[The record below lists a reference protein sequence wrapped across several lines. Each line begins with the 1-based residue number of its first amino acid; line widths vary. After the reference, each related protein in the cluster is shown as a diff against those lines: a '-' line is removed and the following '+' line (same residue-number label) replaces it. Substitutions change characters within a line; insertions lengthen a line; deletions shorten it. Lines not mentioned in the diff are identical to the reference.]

1 MNTVKK
7 YLFIVQETE
16 PFLEPSPFASLCR
29 ELVPKSMERGAEA
42 RTFMPKWG
50 VINDRRNQLHEVI
63 RLSGQNII
71 IDRTDHN
78 LLIKVASI
86 PSTRAQVYFID
97 NDEYF
102 GKRGFY
108 SDAKGVEYKD
118 NAERATFFARGVVET
133 IKKWG
138 WMPDIVHCVGW
149 ITAMM
154 PFYIRKAFATEPAF
168 RDCKIVYT
176 PSGIPFKANMP
187 KNLVGILSHRG
198 ATMDALSKVEL
209 CTMAEFER
217 IGVFFS
223 DVVAPFVDSPELLAF
238 AGKHKKNIMPQPADG
253 ENWAEHCIAY
263 MKNVWE
269 EAHPEKSDDDDL

>member
-1 MNTVKK
+1 MNAVKK

-16 PFLEPSPFASLCR
+16 PFLEPSSFATLCR
-29 ELVPKSMERGAEA
+29 DLIPKSLEGGAEA

-50 VINDRRNQLHEVI
+50 GINDRRNQLHEVI

-86 PSTRAQVYFID
+86 PGTRAQVYFID

-108 SDAKGVEYKD
+108 ADPKGNEYKD
-118 NAERATFFARGVVET
+118 NPERATFFARGVVET
-133 IKKWG
+133 VKKWG
-138 WMPDIVHCVGW
+138 WAPDVVHCVGW

-176 PSGIPFKANMP
+176 PSAIPFKANMP

-198 ATMDALSKVEL
+198 ATMDALAKVEL
-209 CTMAEFER
+209 CTMADFER
-217 IGVFFS
+217 IGVYFS
-223 DVVAPFVDSPELLAF
+223 DVVAPFVPAPELVDF
-238 AGKHKKNIMPQPADG
+238 AEKNKKLIMPATAEG
-253 ENWAEHCIAY
+253 ESWASNFVSFIN
-263 MKNVWE
+263 KVWE
-269 EAHPEKSDDDDL
+269 ESHPDKNDDDD

>member
-1 MNTVKK
+1 MNAVKK

-16 PFLEPSPFASLCR
+16 PFLDPSAFATLCR
-29 ELVPKSMERGAEA
+29 DLIPKSLEGGAEA

-50 VINDRRNQLHEVI
+50 GINDRRNQLHEVI

-86 PSTRAQVYFID
+86 PGTRAQVYFID

-108 SDAKGVEYKD
+108 ADAKGNEYKD
-118 NAERATFFARGVVET
+118 NPERATFFARGVVET
-133 IKKWG
+133 VKKWG
-138 WMPDIVHCVGW
+138 WAPDVVHCVGW

-154 PFYIRKAFATEPAF
+154 PFYIRKAFASEPAF

-176 PSGIPFKANMP
+176 PSAIPFKAHMP

-198 ATMDALSKVEL
+198 ATMDALAKVEL
-209 CTMAEFER
+209 CTMADFER
-217 IGVFFS
+217 IGVYFS
-223 DVVAPFVDSPELLAF
+223 DVVAPFVPSQELLAF
-238 AGKHKKNIMPQPADG
+238 AEKHKKLIMPAPG
-253 ENWAEHCIAY
+253 EGESWASHFVSFIN
-263 MKNVWE
+263 KVWE
-269 EAHPEKSDDDDL
+269 ESHPDKNDDDD